1 MAAAVPRIYE
11 CVLPE
16 QWYSHEVQ
24 NELLAAG
31 IKMPVYK
38 EDLAKVMADLDGM
51 DPEAIRL
58 PGSSDIVYVPHF
70 GDKSLEIIHDTK
82 RGNPLAEFDQSK
94 MCILITPPIIGLDYA
109 KFKHGIPVL
118 GDDICDDPE
127 IAEELVTVVNGYLPY
142 SFRESALHAQDVS
155 LRTFM
160 RAMNYAHKFE
170 IVGAKLSPL
179 SSGKANIAMFIKFD
193 KECPFDQQIYIPI
206 RGSNMKI
213 RVIPKPII
221 VNNSSES
228 MKNIEIVVN
237 VANVDESLFDYAHT
251 FANNIITHDLKINLK
266 HVRVDKAN
274 KNLIIVGHSRG
285 EININTRMHKMLAHK
300 ITQGLIPYIVKKVDV
315 NVFEG
320 LP

>member
-11 CVLPE
+11 CMLPQ

-24 NELLAAG
+24 NELFAAG

-38 EDLAKVMADLDGM
+38 DDLIKVMSDLDGVA
-51 DPEAIRL
+51 PEAIRL
-58 PGSSDIVYVPHF
+58 PGSSDMVYVPHF
-70 GDKSLEIIHDTK
+70 GDKSLDIIHDTK

-94 MCILITPPIIGLDYA
+94 MCILITPPILGLDYA

-127 IAEELVTVVNGYLPY
+127 IAEELVTAVDGYLPY
-142 SFRESALHAQDVS
+142 GFRESALHAQDAS
-155 LRTFM
+155 LHTFE
-160 RAMNYAHKFE
+160 RALNYAHKFE

-193 KECPFDQQIYIPI
+193 KDCPFDSQMYIPI

-221 VNNSSES
+221 VNNTSVP
-228 MKNIEIVVN
+228 MKNVEIVAN
-237 VANVDESLFDYAHT
+237 VANVDDRLFDFAYT
-251 FANNIITHDLKINLK
+251 FANNIITHDLKITLK
-266 HVRVDKAN
+266 HVRIDKAN

-285 EININTRMHKMLAHK
+285 EINMNTWVHKM
-300 ITQGLIPYIVKKVDV
+300 ITRKLTHGLFPYVVKSVNV
-315 NVFEG
+315 NVFDG